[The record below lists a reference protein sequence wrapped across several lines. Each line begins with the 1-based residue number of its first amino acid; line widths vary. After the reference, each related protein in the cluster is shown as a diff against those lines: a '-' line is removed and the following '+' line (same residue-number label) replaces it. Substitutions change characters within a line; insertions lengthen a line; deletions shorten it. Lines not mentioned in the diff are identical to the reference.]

1 MKFAYY
7 PGCSLEGSA
16 LEFNQSVEA
25 VARALGIELVELPD
39 WNCCG
44 ASSAHHVDK
53 FLSIALPAR
62 NEAIASALGLDMA
75 VACAACFSRT
85 KHARHAMQA
94 DPELKTRVERLLGK
108 KVTFDHRVKHLLE
121 IIVKDLGLERVRE
134 NVTRPLQGLKV
145 ACYYG
150 CYLVRPPAIMEFD
163 DPENPQIMDDLVKAL
178 GAEATEWSSKVDCCS
193 GSLVLYRLDI
203 SEKLVGEIVKDARE
217 SGASAIV
224 TACPLC
230 QSNLDIRQR
239 PDEGEERMPIFFFT
253 ELMGLAMGLP
263 EVRSWLKKHITSPL
277 ACLERTGTLLSPPRR
292 QAEHV

>member
-1 MKFAYY
+1 MKYLKFAYY
-7 PGCSLEGSA
+7 PGCSLEGSS
-16 LEFNQSVEA
+16 LEFNRSVEA
-25 VARALGIELVELPD
+25 VAEALDIELVEISD

-44 ASSAHHVDK
+44 ASSAHHVDR

-62 NEAIASALGLDMA
+62 NEAIAGELGLDMA
-75 VACAACFSRT
+75 VACAACFSRA

-94 DPELKTRVERLLGK
+94 DTELKTRVEELLGK

-121 IIVKDLGLERVRE
+121 IVVRDMGIERVRE
-134 NVTRPLQGLKV
+134 KVMKPLNGLKT

-150 CYLVRPPAIMEFD
+150 CYLVRPPSVMEFD
-163 DPENPQIMDDLVKAL
+163 DPENPRIMDDLMRVL
-178 GAEATEWSSKVDCCS
+178 GAEAVAWSSKVDCCS

-203 SEKLVGEIVKDARE
+203 SEKLVAEVIKDARE

-239 PDEGEERMPIFFFT
+239 PGEGEERLPIFFFT
-253 ELMGLAMGLP
+253 ELMGLAMGLAD
-263 EVRSWLKKHITSPL
+263 VRSWLKKHITSPL
-277 ACLERTGTLLSPPRR
+277 ACLEGAGLLSG
-292 QAEHV
+292 